1 MAAESLRFEVTKL
14 NCGGCAGR
22 AQKALSGVPG
32 VEEASVNLAN
42 RMATVEGSAGVQ
54 ALREALSSATNTAFR
69 ALAVAHVGH
78 AQHPSTVHRPRV
90 RDALTP
96 AHFS

>member
-54 ALREALSSATNTAFR
+54 ALREAAEK
-69 ALAVAHVGH
+69 
-78 AQHPSTVHRPRV
+78 AQK
-90 RDALTP
+90 AG
-96 AHFS
+96 